1 MKLCGVLCGATRAAN
16 IQTPFPVALT
26 LVMLALTSTTFAASR
41 PNIILFVTD
50 DQVKEE
56 LACYGGKV
64 LTPHIDRL
72 AREGLRFDN
81 AHVPSTVCTPSRY

>member
-1 MKLCGVLCGATRAAN
+1 MKPLAFLSLAVLTINVNGAA
-16 IQTPFPVALT
+16 
-26 LVMLALTSTTFAASR
+26 R

-72 AREGLRFDN
+72 AREGMRYDN
-81 AHVPSTVCTPSRY
+81 AYVRPPFALLLATRC

>member
-1 MKLCGVLCGATRAAN
+1 M
-16 IQTPFPVALT
+16 
-26 LVMLALTSTTFAASR
+26 R
-41 PNIILFVTD
+41 PNIILFVTY

-72 AREGLRFDN
+72 AREGMRYDN
-81 AHVPSTVCTPSRY
+81 AYVRPPFALLLATRC

>member
-1 MKLCGVLCGATRAAN
+1 M
-16 IQTPFPVALT
+16 
-26 LVMLALTSTTFAASR
+26 R
-41 PNIILFVTD
+41 PNIILFVTN

-72 AREGLRFDN
+72 AREGMRYDN
-81 AHVPSTVCTPSRY
+81 AYVRPPFALLLATRC